1 MNIKLLESLC
11 RAFGVSGREDEI
23 AETIKS
29 DIVCDEVT
37 RDRAGNLI
45 CIKKSTDK
53 DAPTVMIDAHMDS
66 VGLCVKEV
74 LSGGFLKFTTVG
86 GIDPRVLP
94 AAKVLVCTKGG
105 DKILGVISTKP
116 PHLMD
121 KKDREKT
128 ASVDRMLIDT
138 GDCSENISVG
148 DRVQF
153 YPAFRKLISSV
164 NGTYLDNRAG
174 CAAVIEVFERLKDE
188 KLPFHLAGVFS
199 VGEESGLKGAS
210 STDFKADIALV
221 IDATFGRTPFD
232 KSDETFVCSEGV
244 AIGTGPNVNRAI
256 QKGLEE
262 SAARA
267 GIPYQIE
274 VLEGCSGTN
283 AWSYQVQG
291 FGIPCGMLSFPL
303 KHMHTPAEVLSIK
316 DFDATADTAAAY
328 LRALTKAEIL
338 RIAGDVEC

>member
-11 RAFGVSGREDEI
+11 CTFGVSGREDEI
-23 AETIKS
+23 AETVKGA
-29 DIVCDEVT
+29 IVCDEVV

-45 CIKKSTDK
+45 CVKKSTDK
-53 DAPTVMIDAHMDS
+53 DAPTVILDAHMDS

-74 LSGGFLKFTTVG
+74 LSGGFLKFTAVG

-94 AAKVLVCTKGG
+94 AAKVLVRTKGG

-121 KKDREKT
+121 KKGRAET
-128 ASVDRMLIDT
+128 ASIDKMLIDT
-138 GDCSENISVG
+138 GGRAETVSVG
-148 DRVQF
+148 DRGQF

-174 CAAVIEVFERLKDE
+174 CAAVIEVFEKLKDE

-210 STDFKADIALV
+210 SADLNADLALV

-232 KSDETFVCSEGV
+232 KSDETFVCGEGV
-244 AIGTGPNVNRAI
+244 AIGTGPNVNRAV

-283 AWSYQVQG
+283 AWSYQVHRL
-291 FGIPCGMLSFPL
+291 GIPCGMLSFPL
-303 KHMHTPAEVLSIK
+303 KHMHTPAEVLSVK
-316 DFDATADTAAAY
+316 DFDATVSTAEAY